1 MDIIDRII
9 DVCPTNEDVNAL
21 LLVLSKLLILNN
33 EQLAWATAQMQAEGI
48 PVPTIPA
55 APAE

>member
-21 LLVLSKLLILNN
+21 LHN